1 MRHAYG
7 TPELLKLTR
16 RYVTPGQRYLKLGG
30 NLLGMSE
37 RERARFTRKL
47 GKAASDINPRE
58 LGILLNG
65 GWCER
70 TTAAWL
76 IAVADRPEF
85 RERLGELLLA
95 SEVPFAGEAYCVA
108 LATFGAPADADLLGA
123 YLDRYL
129 PRPDLDYDQAAA
141 LGALL
146 LLDARL
152 GASQA
157 ARFLASDGLWQ
168 QWVNGPPAKDY
179 DVPGS
184 YREFIDQLCVVA
196 DESARHCTARK
207 R

>member
-1 MRHAYG
+1 MRHADERS
-7 TPELLKLTR
+7 ELLKLTR

-30 NLLGMSE
+30 SLLGMTG
-37 RERARFTRKL
+37 RERAKFTRKL
-47 GKAASDINPRE
+47 GKAASDISLRE

-65 GWCER
+65 GWRER

-76 IAVADRPEF
+76 IAVASRTEF

-95 SEVPFAGEAYCVA
+95 SEVPFAGEAYCLA
-108 LATFGAPADADLLGA
+108 LATFGAPADADLLVA

-146 LLDARL
+146 LLDTRL
-152 GASQA
+152 GVSQA

-168 QWVNGPPAKDY
+168 RWVDGPPTKDY
-179 DVPGS
+179 DAPGS
-184 YREFIDQLCVVA
+184 YREFVDELCAVA
-196 DESARHCTARK
+196 DESARHCTLGSQ
-207 R
+207 